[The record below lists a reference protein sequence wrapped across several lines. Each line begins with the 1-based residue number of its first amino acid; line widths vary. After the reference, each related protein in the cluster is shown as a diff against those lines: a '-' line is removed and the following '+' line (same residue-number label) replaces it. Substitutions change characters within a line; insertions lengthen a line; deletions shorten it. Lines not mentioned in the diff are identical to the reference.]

1 MLNNDIGVYVV
12 IQYLCNQIRVSTG
25 YDTRVDADV
34 LCNEALTR
42 ILVWKK
48 DSHHIQYFPLFQST
62 IIVLLTE
69 VNKHVI

>member
-1 MLNNDIGVYVV
+1 
-12 IQYLCNQIRVSTG
+12 
-25 YDTRVDADV
+25 VDAEIRR
-34 LCNEALTR
+34 NEALTR

-62 IIVLLTE
+62 IIVLLML